1 MGQPSGSAERS
12 TERQKMSPFAV
23 AVTALLSLALSVT
36 IIYFGIKLLVAVV
49 G

>member
-1 MGQPSGSAERS
+1 MGQPSGS

-23 AVTALLSLALSVT
+23 VLTAVLSLTLSVT

>member
-1 MGQPSGSAERS
+1 MGQPSPKER
-12 TERQKMSPFAV
+12 ERMSPFAV
-23 AVTALLSLALSVT
+23 ALTAVLSLALSVT